1 MFFELKNIGAVKQAN
16 IELGKLT
23 IICGK
28 NNTGKTY
35 ITYSIYGFLRHL
47 FALSFDK
54 NNFKSLTQEQLNEL
68 SSQFTANLAEIF
80 SANADEFIGAEFHLA
95 LEKPRVE
102 SFRSK
107 NDNPNAGEVP
117 LENFP
122 RPFILS
128 SERTSIQLFQK
139 ELDGNRS
146 DLVKALTKSR
156 NLELLEKQVAR
167 FALPI
172 ETEIDFARETT
183 LVIKSNSFLKQQ
195 QPTLTTYIEDML
207 GVQYEIIN
215 GQILVRDKT
224 TQKVLP
230 HYRSSASVRT
240 LFDLHLWLKHQAQP
254 GDILFMDEPE
264 INLHPENQL
273 KMVRLLV
280 RLVNNGINVFITTH
294 STYII
299 KEFNNLSMLAND
311 FPEKSALMNEFGYT
325 QDEVLHQED
334 LKAYIARAEGTLSRV
349 DLDEYGMIQTGF
361 DDVIV
366 QINETSNK
374 LISAID
380 DLLGIVE

>member
-1 MFFELKNIGAVKQAN
+1 
-16 IELGKLT
+16 
-23 IICGK
+23 
-28 NNTGKTY
+28 
-35 ITYSIYGFLRHL
+35 
-47 FALSFDK
+47 
-54 NNFKSLTQEQLNEL
+54 
-68 SSQFTANLAEIF
+68 
-80 SANADEFIGAEFHLA
+80 
-95 LEKPRVE
+95 
-102 SFRSK
+102 
-107 NDNPNAGEVP
+107 
-117 LENFP
+117 
-122 RPFILS
+122 
-128 SERTSIQLFQK
+128 
-139 ELDGNRS
+139 
-146 DLVKALTKSR
+146 
-156 NLELLEKQVAR
+156 
-167 FALPI
+167 
-172 ETEIDFARETT
+172 
-183 LVIKSNSFLKQQ
+183 
-195 QPTLTTYIEDML
+195 
-207 GVQYEIIN
+207 VQYEIIN

-224 TQKVLP
+224 TEKVLP

-273 KMVRLLV
+273 KMARLLV
-280 RLVNNGINVFITTH
+280 RLVNSGINVFITTH